1 MTLVTAKRRPFYAR
15 RSVSKRFKPVVRG
28 SDQTK
33 RIRKLQRM
41 MKEAEE
47 AHDELRKTLAE
58 FGNLKMDNPEAEK
71 LLKKILSE

>member
-1 MTLVTAKRRPFYAR
+1 
-15 RSVSKRFKPVVRG
+15 
-28 SDQTK
+28 
-33 RIRKLQRM
+33 M

-58 FGNLKMDNPEAEK
+58 FEYLKMDNPEAEK

>member
-28 SDQTK
+28 SALTNKMQ
-33 RIRKLQRM
+33 KLQRM

-47 AHDELRKTLAE
+47 AHEELRKTLAE
-58 FGNLKMDNPEAEK
+58 FENHELDNPEAEK